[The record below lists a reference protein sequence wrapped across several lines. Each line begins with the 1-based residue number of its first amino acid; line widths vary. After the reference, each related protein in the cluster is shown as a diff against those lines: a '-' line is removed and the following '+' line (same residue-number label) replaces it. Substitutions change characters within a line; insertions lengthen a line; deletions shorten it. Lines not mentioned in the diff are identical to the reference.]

1 MDTME
6 TIEVASGLSMEVK
19 MLVAVCV
26 VLATMLVLTM
36 VSTYP
41 YERQPAT
48 RNRGRAP
55 RGTTRTAHTH
65 PSTPIAAA
73 TSSQNAVYAPAGR
86 PEEGTKAHPDDHGHG
101 HGQPALPRVAG
112 AGSTSGRE
120 LPRVHVH

>member
-48 RNRGRAP
+48 RDRGRAP
-55 RGTTRTAHTH
+55 RRTTRTARAHPSTPFTRDAAQKVMRESERGRRIARGP
-65 PSTPIAAA
+65 PSTPIAA
-73 TSSQNAVYAPAGR
+73 T
-86 PEEGTKAHPDDHGHG
+86 
-101 HGQPALPRVAG
+101 PR
-112 AGSTSGRE
+112 R
-120 LPRVHVH
+120 

>member
-41 YERQPAT
+41 SERQPAT

-55 RGTTRTAHTH
+55 RGTTRTARAH

-86 PEEGTKAHPDDHGHG
+86 PEEGAKAHPHHHGHG
-101 HGQPALPRVAG
+101 HGQPALPREPRTSFAG
-112 AGSTSGRE
+112 RRE

>member
-6 TIEVASGLSMEVK
+6 TIEVATGLSMELK
-19 MLVAVCV
+19 MAVAAIV

-48 RNRGRAP
+48 RDRGRAP
-55 RGTTRTAHTH
+55 RRTTRTARVH

-73 TSSQNAVYAPAGR
+73 T
-86 PEEGTKAHPDDHGHG
+86 
-101 HGQPALPRVAG
+101 
-112 AGSTSGRE
+112 
-120 LPRVHVH
+120 

>member
-6 TIEVASGLSMEVK
+6 TIEVATGLSTEVK

-48 RNRGRAP
+48 RHRGRAP
-55 RGTTRTAHTH
+55 RGTTRTARAH

-73 TSSQNAVYAPAGR
+73 T
-86 PEEGTKAHPDDHGHG
+86 
-101 HGQPALPRVAG
+101 
-112 AGSTSGRE
+112 
-120 LPRVHVH
+120 